1 MDERYITIA
10 VEEYKALIEF
20 QLRKQIE
27 AEYEDELQDL
37 KLQNQALE
45 NERGYWERMYR
56 KTKDEL
62 DVANDEIDHFL
73 KEKEERRVQS

>member
-27 AEYEDELQDL
+27 AEYEEELQDL
-37 KLQNQALE
+37 KLQSQALE
-45 NERGYWERMYR
+45 SERGYWEKMYKAR
-56 KTKDEL
+56 CEECDEL
-62 DVANDEIDHFL
+62 YEKIKEYARETAKGVA
-73 KEKEERRVQS
+73 

>member
-27 AEYEDELQDL
+27 AEYEEELQDL

-45 NERGYWERMYR
+45 SERGYWEQMYR
-56 KTKDEL
+56 KCKEEADAA
-62 DVANDEIDHFL
+62 DKEIDRL
-73 KEKEERRVQS
+73 LREG

>member
-27 AEYEDELQDL
+27 AEYEEELQDL

-56 KTKDEL
+56 KCKEEADAA
-62 DVANDEIDHFL
+62 DKEIDRL
-73 KEKEERRVQS
+73 LREG

>member
-27 AEYEDELQDL
+27 AEYAEEIGDL
-37 KLQNQALE
+37 EAQLHSATTE
-45 NERGYWERMYR
+45 AEYWEKMYKVR
-56 KTKDEL
+56 SDECEEL
-62 DVANDEIDHFL
+62 YKKVNELARSAAKGVA
-73 KEKEERRVQS
+73 